1 MNKNLTQQIITIS
14 GIIFC
19 IMIGVTSGFAE
30 QGNPDPSLVTGQE
43 NNMGVS
49 FNDTPVQYAEVNGAN
64 LAYREFG
71 SGEPLLMIPGFGSTM
86 ENWGE
91 TFVGILASQYHV
103 YIYDHRGMGHSGDSN
118 IPHTIPQY
126 AEDAAALMSAL
137 GYESMHVYGAS
148 MGSSVSQQLVIDH
161 PDRVKKLIL
170 DSNTYSVKIPETKV
184 LLGII
189 TEEAVNESTPE
200 GIRNEARANLNW
212 TGSYDRLANITK
224 DVMLV
229 VGTADILTPD
239 AVSVKIA
246 SQING
251 SWLVRFKGLP
261 HVGYQEAP
269 VQYGENALNFLAM
282 NESPA

>member
-1 MNKNLTQQIITIS
+1 MNKSLKQPIISIICIFFCITI
-14 GIIFC
+14 C
-19 IMIGVTSGFAE
+19 IAFGFADPVK
-30 QGNPDPSLVTGQE
+30 PDPSFVTGQQS
-43 NNMGVS
+43 NFVVS
-49 FNDTPVQYAEVNGAN
+49 FNDTPVQFAEVNGVN

-86 ENWGE
+86 ENWGG

-103 YIYDHRGMGHSGDSN
+103 YTYDPRGMGQSSDTN
-118 IPHTIPQY
+118 VTHTIPLY
-126 AEDAAALMSAL
+126 ADDAAELMSAL

-148 MGSSVSQQLVIDH
+148 MGSSTSQQLVIDH

-189 TEEAVNESTPE
+189 TEEAVNASTPE
-200 GIRNEARANLNW
+200 GIRNEAWANLNW
-212 TGSYDRLANITK
+212 TGSYDGLANITK

-229 VGTADILTPD
+229 VGTADVLTPD

-246 SQING
+246 SHING

-261 HVGYQEAP
+261 HVGYHQAP
-269 VQYGENALNFLAM
+269 VQYGENALHFLAM